1 MGGLLSFYL
10 SIQLMNSL
18 LQLAGDFPSGLPV
31 PGLRKGQ
38 KMLKKP
44 LFRPIRAKR
53 DFFSGQIPA

>member
-1 MGGLLSFYL
+1 MLILISFIL
-10 SIQLMNSL
+10 HVKKFI
-18 LQLAGDFPSGLPV
+18 AGDFLSGLPV
-31 PGLRKGQ
+31 PELRKGQ